1 MDVCRMKLMLYVNY
15 LYKIKF
21 YYFYDVDCCNII
33 LDRLLDG
40 DRDKGL

>member
-1 MDVCRMKLMLYVNY
+1 MLHVNH

-21 YYFYDVDCCNII
+21 YHFHDADCCNTT